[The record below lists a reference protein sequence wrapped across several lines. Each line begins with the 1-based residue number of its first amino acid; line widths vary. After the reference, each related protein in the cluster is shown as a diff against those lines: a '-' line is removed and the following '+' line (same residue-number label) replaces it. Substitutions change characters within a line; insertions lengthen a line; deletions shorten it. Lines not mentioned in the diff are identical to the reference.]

1 MITANDVIKL
11 WESFEEEEGEQS
23 VANLGAIPNPAVGV
37 VTIQHPNRI
46 RRKFKK
52 SKNPWGYGDYLDKE
66 ERQVSRASEF
76 NKLFVEED
84 GKPVEKKMRE
94 ESRADYEADVKRPG
108 KFEGEAPWVPYFYN
122 AYMDGFGDYV
132 DEETQEFDVEAQ
144 DIAIFPELKGN
155 SKVTLY
161 FDSQGFVSGVAESH
175 KKEIKMSRASE
186 FNRMFNEQGD
196 VIMPGATTSE
206 EPVVVD
212 TPAEE
217 PKNDGPVDKGQIL
230 DRIKSAQMLLDGSF
244 DTCISAIKKAK
255 NDDDIRMAL
264 SVLKGAAVGV
274 ANGMQ
279 ESRRI
284 REASM
289 CQNYVWVSNSCD
301 SGCPVEDISPG
312 DSCPYVPPQGH
323 MKHQV
328 ECDCYAEF
336 GESRKKS

>member
-23 VANLGAIPNPAVGV
+23 AANLGTIPNPAVGV

-76 NKLFVEED
+76 N
-84 GKPVEKKMRE
+84 R
-94 ESRADYEADVKRPG
+94 
-108 KFEGEAPWVPYFYN
+108 
-122 AYMDGFGDYV
+122 
-132 DEETQEFDVEAQ
+132 
-144 DIAIFPELKGN
+144 I
-155 SKVTLY
+155 
-161 FDSQGFVSGVAESH
+161 
-175 KKEIKMSRASE
+175 
-186 FNRMFNEQGD
+186 FNEQGD

-217 PKNDGPVDKGQIL
+217 PKPVDKGQIL

>member
-11 WESFEEEEGEQS
+11 WESFEEEGGEQS
-23 VANLGAIPNPAVGV
+23 AANLGAIPNPTVGV

-66 ERQVSRASEF
+66 EGQ
-76 NKLFVEED
+76 
-84 GKPVEKKMRE
+84 
-94 ESRADYEADVKRPG
+94 
-108 KFEGEAPWVPYFYN
+108 
-122 AYMDGFGDYV
+122 
-132 DEETQEFDVEAQ
+132 
-144 DIAIFPELKGN
+144 
-155 SKVTLY
+155 
-161 FDSQGFVSGVAESH
+161 
-175 KKEIKMSRASE
+175 MSRASE

-217 PKNDGPVDKGQIL
+217 PKPVDKGQIL

-279 ESRRI
+279 ESRSRKI
-284 REASM
+284 QEQDTGKYMLCIHYRSSGGLCGTGCDNEGVEKGDPCPFHTPDSTDQVYLSMHPNHQPDCTCYEA
-289 CQNYVWVSNSCD
+289 
-301 SGCPVEDISPG
+301 I
-312 DSCPYVPPQGH
+312 
-323 MKHQV
+323 
-328 ECDCYAEF
+328 